1 MGRFRLSRL
10 AEADL
15 AHILATSEVRW
26 GTEARRRY
34 AALLAA
40 AMRKAAANPEGPTTR
55 DRRELSPGL
64 APSTLGMHA
73 VTMRNRK

>member
-1 MGRFRLSRL
+1 MARFRLSRL

-15 AHILATSEVRW
+15 AYILATSEERW

-40 AMRKAAANPEGPTTR
+40 AMRKAAGDPRAHDAG
-55 DRRELSPGL
+55 S
-64 APSTLGMHA
+64 
-73 VTMRNRK
+73 